1 MLSSSRPF
9 ILKAKTQF
17 KFFTDA
23 AVKFPWQFIRPQDI
37 DAICGWFAENS
48 DPVYVLMEDVYLS
61 TVLRMLKT
69 TCVFVKPCNQSEGF
83 QGANPENCLKQ
94 NSYINMIVKLI
105 SRAADKQNFLHH
117 KLDSIIPSLLTDIQ
131 KSSCLRAGTNDEL
144 ISLLSTFLT
153 LLNSVSNSQVLTI
166 IETLIHKFISETNEE
181 RTILCMLS
189 AGCRMLASLEHV
201 VTLSEKAIESFF
213 TRQSDADFSEVWTK
227 VLQVLLIPD
236 LNQDEFVRKALT
248 KQCLL
253 TLYAYNLHRLSI
265 CSGPEYE
272 LPILNETL
280 QWCFNTPPSPL
291 CSEKSL
297 LIWWQIMNCIKRQVF
312 TFTQTSQHKQLSKN
326 LQLFANYLQQ
336 TSEDKSYSGILGAI
350 GFGKKSSFSPQ

>member
-1 MLSSSRPF
+1 M
-9 ILKAKTQF
+9 LKAKTQF
-17 KFFTDA
+17 KIFTDV
-23 AVKFPWQFIRPQDI
+23 AVNFPWQFIKPQDV

-48 DPVYVLMEDVYLS
+48 DPVAILMEDVYAS
-61 TVLRMLKT
+61 TVLKMLKT
-69 TCVFVKPCNQSEGF
+69 TCVFVKPHEQNESF
-83 QGANPENCLKQ
+83 QGANADNCLKQ
-94 NSYINMIVKLI
+94 NSYIKMIVKLI
-105 SRAADKQNFLHH
+105 SRAAEKKNFMHH

-131 KSSCLRAGTNDEL
+131 KSSRLRAGTNDEL
-144 ISLLSTFLT
+144 VSLLSNFLT
-153 LLNSVSNSQVLTI
+153 LVNSVSNSQVLSV

-189 AGCRMLASLEHV
+189 AGCRVLASLEQV

-236 LNQDEFVRKALT
+236 LNQEEFVRKALT

-272 LPILNETL
+272 LPILLETL

-291 CSEKSL
+291 CSEKTL
-297 LIWWQIMNCIKRQVF
+297 LIWWQIMNCVKRQVF
-312 TFTQTSQHKQLSKN
+312 TFTQTSQHKQLGKN
-326 LQLFANYLQQ
+326 LQLFANHLQQ